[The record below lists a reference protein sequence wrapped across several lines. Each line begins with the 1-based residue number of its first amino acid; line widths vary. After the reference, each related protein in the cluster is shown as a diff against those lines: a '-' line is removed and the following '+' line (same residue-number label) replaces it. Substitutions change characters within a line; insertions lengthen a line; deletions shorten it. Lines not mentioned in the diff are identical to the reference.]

1 MAQCIGDD
9 APKTAGTH
17 GFQEES
23 GLFKNMLRPLPGPV
37 PAGADHKQWQQGGK
51 AVPAGAPRTAMAD
64 LEEAGVPSG
73 PLSSEGDAVPAS
85 NNQENADPSDER
97 SLRKMFQQ
105 GTEEIATHRCPQLW
119 GWAKGVPSIPGASG
133 MAHLSAGEVVE
144 QSAGAAGAATAGGAA
159 AAAAAAAT
167 FVLTLW
173 PPGMALLHLL
183 PSAGLTICSRSSAR

>member
-1 MAQCIGDD
+1 M
-9 APKTAGTH
+9 
-17 GFQEES
+17 
-23 GLFKNMLRPLPGPV
+23 
-37 PAGADHKQWQQGGK
+37 
-51 AVPAGAPRTAMAD
+51 PAGAPRTAMAD

-85 NNQENADPSDER
+85 SNQENADPSDER

-144 QSAGAAGAATAGGAA
+144 QSAGGRTVSRVPQRQAAPPPPPLPPQLSCLLCGRLA
-159 AAAAAAAT
+159 
-167 FVLTLW
+167 W
-173 PPGMALLHLL
+173 PSSTCSHLQD
-183 PSAGLTICSRSSAR
+183 